1 VRRSSQ
7 RGCWALTHKNDEG
20 RIGHALVFCSPQGWF
35 IEQKVDSLF
44 TSVASLLASFKGL
57 NFAAVDAAVY
67 DAFFGKLAQTAASAS
82 PAVLSLAAA
91 STLPRNDSFG
101 TALLPS
107 STAPALGHAATTS
120 SSVASTSPPSSSS
133 GTPPLLAPSASTST
147 AAPAQLSPRVASPGA
162 VPIAPPPSG
171 VRSLSP
177 GPAQRSLSPG
187 PLRRAPPPGVRRD
200 GSPPASPKLADYRA
214 QSARHAPRPAPAG
227 GAAASLQRVP
237 SNPGSLARGEDRLKG
252 APLPS
257 SPLSAAAS
265 LSASPA
271 PASVAST
278 AASVASAAAAS
289 VPAPSSPPPPAARLA
304 VSTPTL
310 TTVSTSQQPVS
321 SGTPLATGVSVL
333 LTRLQYMPGDLVSGS
348 VQLMLKAPR
357 GVKELLVVFQGTDTR
372 TERGNSR
379 TSNSL
384 LFKVSKKLVASTT
397 PSKTM
402 TAGTFTYPFSFSTRI
417 DLPATCFLA
426 NPDGSARRVLYELQ
440 AHLKLQRGK
449 NRSVHQEIAITG
461 RPAAPLVPLAKAPA
475 PALAAGDAAITRRP
489 SLQAAPSSD
498 AVSRRPSGPHAISP
512 RGSAGAD
519 AAGASGGSEAPTS
532 PARIRPQLSR
542 REHMRGNI
550 RGAAVMGDLQ
560 STDLQ
565 MQLDIE
571 AVIVQYDE
579 QIQELLDEIMR
590 REIVAATAR
599 FDSQLAP
606 LLAALNERLNT

>member
-1 VRRSSQ
+1 MPIV
-7 RGCWALTHKNDEG
+7 
-20 RIGHALVFCSPQGWF
+20 
-35 IEQKVDSLF
+35 
-44 TSVASLLASFKGL
+44 
-57 NFAAVDAAVY
+57 
-67 DAFFGKLAQTAASAS
+67 
-82 PAVLSLAAA
+82 PA
-91 STLPRNDSFG
+91 
-101 TALLPS
+101 
-107 STAPALGHAATTS
+107 
-120 SSVASTSPPSSSS
+120 
-133 GTPPLLAPSASTST
+133 
-147 AAPAQLSPRVASPGA
+147 
-162 VPIAPPPSG
+162 SG

-200 GSPPASPKLADYRA
+200 GSPPSSPKLADYRA

-227 GAAASLQRVP
+227 GGAPSLQRVP

-289 VPAPSSPPPPAARLA
+289 TPAPSSPPPPAARLA

-397 PSKTM
+397 PTKTM

-475 PALAAGDAAITRRP
+475 PALAAGAGGDAATPLARRP

-519 AAGASGGSEAPTS
+519 AAGGGGGGGGSSEAPTS
-532 PARIRPQLSR
+532 PPRIRPQLSR